1 MHVAFA
7 KPTAHRHRLSTHR
20 TAAEVAAAE
29 TLTHEE
35 ARALAKAEAK
45 KQRREARER
54 LDELVPK
61 ATGREGKVEA
71 RIARREDAR
80 TRDISPDAVVT
91 GGGNVMGGTDSFAA
105 ALARQKRQQDAR
117 TQRMVRARCITVSSR
132 AYLRVWRLVGA
143 WRVTLRGACS
153 FCAGAATS

>member
-1 MHVAFA
+1 MQ
-7 KPTAHRHRLSTHR
+7 TR
-20 TAAEVAAAE
+20 
-29 TLTHEE
+29 EE
-35 ARALAKAEAK
+35 SRAIAKAEAK
-45 KQRREARER
+45 KQRREAREQ

-80 TRDISPDAVVT
+80 TRDVSPDAVVT

-117 TQRMVRARCITVSSR
+117 TQRMVRARSATVLSPACVPAR
-132 AYLRVWRLVGA
+132 DAVC
-143 WRVTLRGACS
+143 TLGV
-153 FCAGAATS
+153 